1 VRTVESHDAAVA
13 AAHSIDVDEWR
24 HAFDEVMDR
33 IAPRF
38 ARCEPLRNA
47 GALMLGLVCDIGR
60 KNCWTLAELS
70 GHPSPDRLQHL
81 LSRAKWDADAVRDDL
96 RSYVVDHLDD
106 DDAVLVVDETGDVK
120 KGIRTVGTQRQYTGT
135 AGRIENAQ
143 VAVYLTYAAPNGH
156 TPIDRE
162 LYLPK
167 AWVDDPDRRQR
178 AGVPADVEF
187 ATKPELAGRMLA
199 RAVATGCRARWATGD
214 EVYGADPELRKTTA
228 GLGLGYVYAIG
239 SNRTVTTP
247 TGQTQRV
254 DELALSLRRRAWRR
268 VSAGTGAKG
277 QRWYSWALVDIVGDT
292 DSGHHHLLIRRHD
305 KTGELAYYR
314 CYSPDPVT
322 LADYVRVAGLRWKV
336 EETFQTGKGLAG
348 LDEHQV
354 RTWTSWHRWVT
365 LAMLAHAFL
374 VVTTAA
380 QRHTEASASTIGES
394 LITLTVNEFR
404 RLFVALLLRPLHAV
418 ANILAWSTW
427 RRKHQARARSCHYR
441 KQDQQQ

>member
-1 VRTVESHDAAVA
+1 
-13 AAHSIDVDEWR
+13 
-24 HAFDEVMDR
+24 
-33 IAPRF
+33 
-38 ARCEPLRNA
+38 
-47 GALMLGLVCDIGR
+47 
-60 KNCWTLAELS
+60 
-70 GHPSPDRLQHL
+70 
-81 LSRAKWDADAVRDDL
+81 
-96 RSYVVDHLDD
+96 
-106 DDAVLVVDETGDVK
+106 VK

-322 LADYVRVAGLRWKV
+322 LADYVRVAGWRWKV